1 MLIMSKMG
9 ILGPDLQKVV
19 SDVDN
24 ATLST
29 LEHTGLFLGVSTM
42 MPQNSTLMRKIGV
55 FLVTSIAYNL
65 VNQRAMSSESSGTG
79 R

>member
-1 MLIMSKMG
+1 MLISSKKGM
-9 ILGPDLQKVV
+9 LGPQLQKLVV
-19 SDVDN
+19 DVDN

-29 LEHTGLFLGVSTM
+29 LEHTGLMAAVHTL
-42 MPQNSTLMRKIGV
+42 MPANSTLMRKIGV

-65 VNQRAMSSESSGTG
+65 VNERAMSSESSGTG